1 MRNKPRIVFMGTPEI
16 AATVLSQLLSDSHD
30 IVAVFT
36 REDKPKGRGGNMTSP
51 PVKLLAEEKGIP
63 VYQPKTLRD
72 AEVQDTLK
80 ALCPDIIAVVAYG
93 RILPAEVLSVAPF
106 GCVNLHVSL
115 LPKYR
120 GAAPMQRAVMNGDK
134 ETGVTTMLMNEG
146 LDTGDILL
154 VRRFP
159 IGARDTFETVH
170 DTSAAI
176 GGPLLSE
183 TLTRLYRGEITPVKQ
198 NEDGASYAAK
208 IEKSD
213 QLLDFS
219 LPASEL
225 DCRIRGLYP
234 FPLAYTKTPDG
245 RLLKILSAIPTNES
259 GEAGTVIFVDGKG
272 DGSITV
278 ACGEGALRI
287 LTVIPEGK
295 GKMAAGDLV
304 RGRKISVGERLL

>member
-1 MRNKPRIVFMGTPEI
+1 MKNKPRVVFMGTPEI
-16 AATVLSQLLSDSHD
+16 AATVLEKLLSDGHE
-30 IVAVFT
+30 IAAVFT
-36 REDKPKGRGGNMTSP
+36 REDKPKGRGGILTPP
-51 PVKLLAEEKGIP
+51 PVKVLAEKSGIP

-72 AEVQDTLK
+72 EGILDTLK
-80 ALCPDIIAVVAYG
+80 VLAPDLIAVVAYG
-93 RILPAEVLSVAPF
+93 RILPPEVLSVARF

-120 GAAPMQRAVMNGDK
+120 GAAPMQRAVMDGET

-154 VRRFP
+154 CRRFP
-159 IGARDTFETVH
+159 IGSRDTFETVH

-176 GGPLLSE
+176 GGELLSE
-183 TLTRLYRGEITPVKQ
+183 TLTKLYAGELTPVKQ
-198 NEDGASYAAK
+198 DENGASYAAK

-213 QLLDFS
+213 QYLDFT
-219 LPASEL
+219 LPAKVL

-234 FPLAYTKTPDG
+234 FPLALAKTEDG
-245 RLLKILSAIPTNES
+245 KLLKIVSALPTDEC
-259 GEAGTVIFVDGKG
+259 GEAGTVISVDGKG

-304 RGRKISVGERLL
+304 RGRKISIGERLL

>member
-1 MRNKPRIVFMGTPEI
+1 MNSKPRIVFMGTPEI
-16 AATVLSQLLSDSHD
+16 AATVLGKLLSDGHE
-30 IVAVFT
+30 VAAVFT
-36 REDKPKGRGGNMTSP
+36 REDKPKGRGGTLTPP
-51 PVKLLAEEKGIP
+51 PVKVLAESKGIS
-63 VYQPKTLRD
+63 VFQPKTLRD
-72 AEVQDTLK
+72 EGVLDSLK
-80 ALCPDIIAVVAYG
+80 LLAPDMIAVVAYG
-93 RILPAEVLSVAPF
+93 RILPPEVLSVAPY

-120 GAAPMQRAVMNGDK
+120 GAAPMQRAVMNGDR

-159 IGARDTFETVH
+159 IGERDTFETVH

-176 GGPLLSE
+176 GGDLLSE
-183 TLTRLYRGEITPVKQ
+183 TLTRLCAGNITPAKQ
-198 NEDGASYAAK
+198 DESGASYAAK

-213 QLLDFS
+213 QLLDFT
-219 LPASEL
+219 LPAKAL

-234 FPLAYTKTPDG
+234 FPLAYTRTSDG
-245 RLLKILSAIPTNES
+245 RLLKIVSAIPTEEC
-259 GEAGTVIFVDGKG
+259 GEAGTVIAVDGKG

-304 RGRKISVGERLL
+304 RGRKISVGERLS